1 MTPKEVRTYLSPANY
16 KKLSKVLQQ
25 LEFTEEEPPNELL
38 LNQLLTSKSYNN
50 LPQGTEGFK
59 DSWEL
64 SDTNLN
70 EELTEPR
77 IYFEK
82 DSNLGPTEYGS
93 GMPDLI
99 FNERNLEFI
108 GPREEIFRELKQKQ
122 QEEDDNFNRKWK
134 MKPVLYSEGGA
145 EPETLEDFED
155 QQREI
160 AMRDD
165 LTAWDR
171 YNLGFK
177 RPERLDVKKPGPPF
191 DPAISKPGFWK
202 LFAFNFALSLVF

>member
-50 LPQGTEGFK
+50 LPQKTEGFK
-59 DSWEL
+59 DSWGL

-82 DSNLGPTEYGS
+82 DSNLGQTEYGS

-99 FNERNLEFI
+99 FNERNLEFL

-145 EPETLEDFED
+145 EPETLEDF
-155 QQREI
+155 
-160 AMRDD
+160 
-165 LTAWDR
+165 
-171 YNLGFK
+171 G
-177 RPERLDVKKPGPPF
+177 
-191 DPAISKPGFWK
+191 K
-202 LFAFNFALSLVF
+202 LI